1 MEKQTALK
9 IREAKKVYKSALC
22 SPCSFHVG
30 KLADKLTE
38 ELNAAKKEDSCP
50 LAQYRLT
57 QLITKI
63 QTIKK

>member
-9 IREAKKVYKSALC
+9 IREAKRLYKSALC
-22 SPCSFHVG
+22 SPCTFHVG

-38 ELNAAKKEDSCP
+38 ELNIAKQADSCT

-63 QTIKK
+63 QNIKP